1 MSHQASQIVLRR
13 LVSDQVVIECRQVN
27 QVTNQLEFSPQIQ
40 LVFPTIVTGNMPEY
54 VTEPHKFY
62 PERWIKH
69 NATSTPGCP
78 HSHEIHPFASLPYGH
93 GARMCL
99 GRRFADLEMQ
109 ILLSKVSLIK
119 LCPLEV
125 LIMSYGMG
133 DPRGYFQTGLWRGR
147 KMYFFLALH
156 SSYVLVQFI

>member
-1 MSHQASQIVLRR
+1 M
-13 LVSDQVVIECRQVN
+13 
-27 QVTNQLEFSPQIQ
+27 EFSPQIQ

-69 NATSTPGCP
+69 NATSTPACP

-133 DPRGYFQTGLWRGR
+133 DPRGYSNGLVEGPEDV
-147 KMYFFLALH
+147 FLPCSPQQLCF
-156 SSYVLVQFI
+156 SLVYLILSTLFILSTKT